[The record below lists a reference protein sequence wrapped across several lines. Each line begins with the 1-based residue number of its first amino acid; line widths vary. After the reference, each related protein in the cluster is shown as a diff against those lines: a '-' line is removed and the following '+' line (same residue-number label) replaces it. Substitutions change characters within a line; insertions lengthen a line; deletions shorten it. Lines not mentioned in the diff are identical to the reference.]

1 MRVNATAVGDFNR
14 IRVEPVTGSIGAEIS
29 NIDLRDF
36 DDEIIAEIQQA
47 WLDHK
52 VLFFR
57 DQDLTQAQHV
67 AYGERWG
74 NSRCT
79 HSRPAT
85 ANILRSLS

>member
-57 DQDLTQAQHV
+57 DQELTQANNMW
-67 AYGERWG
+67 R
-74 NSRCT
+74 
-79 HSRPAT
+79 T
-85 ANILRSLS
+85 AARMGRARGAPVRAQRQRAS